1 MKQGN
6 GEVTEL
12 NEQIFEFCRH
22 IAGSSKVSAIS
33 VAHNYS
39 NKPSATRPFVEVML
53 IINGFQPRLMSYIKT
68 FNTQTI
74 FVFAVDQWIFERDTN
89 RGFLG
94 EAIASKL
101 IFPYMPLLGSEYLYE
116 KEVALKK
123 RLILELLENLVINF
137 PELVQNIQ
145 IKPQYFMYEIFLNR
159 IRVFPLLAYD
169 HSDLMSCLMENES
182 EALASYMQ
190 ALKQLEAEEKIVSS
204 EDYVKTSKKLISQCQ
219 DPKLKIVN
227 LAKNAPRTF
236 FSSIFG
242 VIPQLMSVVSQNT
255 DTFLKTQ
262 KINWK
267 IPFDSTGVFLD
278 PQKYVF
284 FQTSKG
290 LISLADRIDI
300 KSYAQKML
308 LKEKEGD
315 VEVERVGG
323 MLNDVY
329 VINVRSGSV
338 VTKVFAKRF
347 KDWSGFKWF
356 PLTIWS
362 FGARSFAVSAQA
374 RLAKEC
380 AISELLHSEGFNVP
394 RILHVSNA
402 ERVVFMEYIE
412 GENLSQGIKRVGAV
426 TNPKDVATELAKIS
440 EVGKVFAKV
449 HSLEVTLGDT
459 KPENVLIKPDGSV
472 CLIDFEQAS
481 KGGDRAWD
489 VAVFLYYCG
498 HYLQP
503 YFNVIQAEWI
513 TNAFIE
519 GYLQGGGNVDDVKSA
534 GLNKYTRVF
543 SIFTMPSTITTI
555 ANVCIKTE
563 KPSSTS
569 AK

>member
-1 MKQGN
+1 MKQVSN
-6 GEVTEL
+6 EITNL
-12 NEQIFEFCRH
+12 NDQIFEFCKH
-22 IAGSSKVSAIS
+22 IAGSSKITAIS
-33 VAHNYS
+33 LAHNYS
-39 NKPSATRPFVEVML
+39 MKTSAERPIIEVML
-53 IINGFQPRLMSYIKT
+53 IINGFQPRLMSYLKT

-74 FVFAVDQWIFERDTN
+74 LVFAVDQWIFERDTD

-101 IFPYMPLLGSEYLYE
+101 IFPYLPLLGNNYLHE
-116 KEVALKK
+116 KEVALKR
-123 RLILELLENLVINF
+123 RLILELLENLTINF

-169 HSDLMSCLMENES
+169 RSDLTGCIMENEM
-182 EALASYMQ
+182 EALVSYNQ
-190 ALKQLEAEEKIVSS
+190 ALKQLEAEQKVNIT
-204 EDYVKTSKKLISQCQ
+204 EDYVKISEKLISQCQ
-219 DPKLKIVN
+219 DPRIKIVN

-255 DTFLKTQ
+255 EVFLKTQ

-267 IPFDSTGVFLD
+267 IPFDSTSNFLD

-284 FQTSKG
+284 FPTSKG
-290 LISLADRIDI
+290 LISLAERVNI
-300 KSYAQKML
+300 KSYAQTML
-308 LKEKEGD
+308 LKGKEGNVD
-315 VEVERVGG
+315 VERVGG

-329 VINVRSGSV
+329 LINVQSGDL

-380 AISELLHSEGFNVP
+380 AISELLRSGGFNVP

-412 GENLSQGIKRVGAV
+412 GENLSQAIKRIGTV
-426 TNPKDVATELAKIS
+426 TNPKDVAAELAKIS
-440 EVGKVFAKV
+440 EVGEIFAHV
-449 HSLEVTLGDT
+449 HLHGVSLGDT
-459 KPENVLIKPDGSV
+459 KPENVLVKPDGSV
-472 CLIDFEQAS
+472 FLIDFEQAS
-481 KGGDRAWD
+481 QGGDKAWD

-503 YFNVIQAEWI
+503 FYNIVQAEWI
-513 TNAFIE
+513 AKAFID
-519 GYLQGGGNVDDVKSA
+519 GYLRGGGAIDDVKNA

-543 SIFTMPSTITTI
+543 SIFTMPATITAI
-555 ANVCIKTE
+555 SNVCKKTE
-563 KPSSTS
+563 KP
-569 AK
+569 K

>member
-1 MKQGN
+1 MRQDGS
-6 GEVTEL
+6 EVTEL
-12 NEQIFEFCRH
+12 NEQIFEFARH

-33 VAHNYS
+33 IAHNYS
-39 NKPSATRPFVEVML
+39 TKSSAKPFVEVLL
-53 IINGFQPRLMSYIKT
+53 IINGFQPRIMSYIKT

-101 IFPYMPLLGSEYLYE
+101 IFPYLPLLGSEYLHE

-137 PELVQNIQ
+137 PELVQHIQ
-145 IKPQYFMYEIFLNR
+145 IKPQYFMYEIFQNR

-169 HSDLMSCLMENES
+169 HSDLMDCIMENEP

-190 ALKQLEAEEKIVSS
+190 ALKQLEAEEKIVIL
-204 EDYVKTSKKLISQCQ
+204 EDHVKISKKLISQCQ
-219 DPKLKIVN
+219 DPRLKIVN

-242 VIPQLMSVVSQNT
+242 VIPQLMNVVSQNT
-255 DTFLKTQ
+255 EAFLKTQ

-284 FQTSKG
+284 FPTSKG
-290 LISLADRIDI
+290 LVSLADRIDI

-308 LKEKEGD
+308 LKGHEGE

-329 VINVRSGSV
+329 AINVCSGGV

-380 AISELLHSEGFNVP
+380 AISELLHGSGINVP
-394 RILHVSNA
+394 RILDVSNA

-412 GENLSQGIKRVGAV
+412 GENLSQAVKRVAAV
-426 TNPKDVATELAKIS
+426 TNQKDAAAELSKIS
-440 EVGKVFAKV
+440 EVGEIFAKV
-449 HSLEVTLGDT
+449 HSIDVSLGDT
-459 KPENVLIKPDGSV
+459 KPENVLIKPDGGV
-472 CLIDFEQAS
+472 VLIDFEQAS
-481 KGGDRAWD
+481 KGGDKAWD

-503 YFNVIQAEWI
+503 YFNVVQAEWI
-513 TNAFIE
+513 TKAFIE
-519 GYLQGGGNVDDVKSA
+519 GYLRGGGDVEDVRSA

-543 SIFTMPSTITTI
+543 SIFTMPSTITAI

-563 KPSSTS
+563 KPRGTS

>member
-1 MKQGN
+1 LKQN
-6 GEVTEL
+6 SSEVTKL
-12 NEQIFEFCRH
+12 NNQIFEFCRH
-22 IAGSSKVSAIS
+22 IAGSSKVTAIS
-33 VAHNYS
+33 IAYNYS
-39 NKPSATRPFVEVML
+39 TKTSAERPIIEVML

-74 FVFAVDQWIFERDTN
+74 FVFAVDQWIFERDTD

-101 IFPYMPLLGSEYLYE
+101 IFPYLPLLGNEYLHE

-169 HSDLMSCLMENES
+169 HSDLMGCIMENES
-182 EALASYMQ
+182 EALASYIQ
-190 ALKQLEAEEKIVSS
+190 ALKQLESEEKIIFS
-204 EDYVKTSKKLISQCQ
+204 EDYIKTSKKLITQCQ
-219 DPKLKIVN
+219 DPRLKIGN

-255 DTFLKTQ
+255 EAFLKTQ

-267 IPFDSTGVFLD
+267 IPFDSTGVFVD

-284 FQTSKG
+284 FPTSKG

-300 KSYAQKML
+300 KSYARKML
-308 LKEKEGD
+308 LKEQEGD
-315 VEVERVGG
+315 VDVERVGG

-329 VINVRSGSV
+329 VIKVRSGDV

-380 AISELLHSEGFNVP
+380 AISELLHSEGINVP

-412 GENLSQGIKRVGAV
+412 GENLSQAIKRIAAV
-426 TNPKDVATELAKIS
+426 TNQKDAATELAKIS
-440 EVGKVFAKV
+440 EVGEVFAKV
-449 HSLEVTLGDT
+449 HSLDVSLGDT

-472 CLIDFEQAS
+472 CLIDFEQATQ
-481 KGGDRAWD
+481 GDDKAWD
-489 VAVFLYYCG
+489 VALFLYYCG
-498 HYLQP
+498 HYLQL
-503 YFNVIQAEWI
+503 YMNVVEAEWI
-513 TNAFIE
+513 TKAFIE
-519 GYLQGGGNVDDVKSA
+519 GYLRGGGNVEDVKSA

-543 SIFTMPSTITTI
+543 SIFTMPSTITAI

-563 KPSSTS
+563 K

>member
-1 MKQGN
+1 MKQG
-6 GEVTEL
+6 GSEVSEL

-22 IAGSSKVSAIS
+22 ITGSSKVTAIS

-39 NKPSATRPFVEVML
+39 KKPSVTRPFIEVML

-74 FVFAVDQWIFERDTN
+74 FVFAVDQWIFEQDTD

-94 EAIASKL
+94 EAIASKI
-101 IFPYMPLLGSEYLYE
+101 IFPYLPLLGSDYLNE

-137 PELVQNIQ
+137 PELVQRIQ
-145 IKPQYFMYEIFLNR
+145 IKPQYFMYEIFQNR

-169 HSDLMSCLMENES
+169 HSDLMGCIMKNEP
-182 EALASYMQ
+182 EALASYIQ
-190 ALKQLEAEEKIVSS
+190 ALKQLEAEEKIIFS
-204 EDYVKTSKKLISQCQ
+204 EDHVKASKNLITQCQ
-219 DPKLKIVN
+219 NPRLKIVN

-255 DTFLKTQ
+255 EVFLKTQ

-267 IPFDSTGVFLD
+267 IPFDSNGVFLD

-284 FQTSKG
+284 FPTSKG
-290 LISLADRIDI
+290 LVSLADRIDI
-300 KSYAQKML
+300 KSYARKML
-308 LKEKEGD
+308 LKGQKGEVD
-315 VEVERVGG
+315 VERVGG

-329 VINVRSGSV
+329 VINVQSGGV
-338 VTKVFAKRF
+338 ATEVFAKRF

-380 AISELLHSEGFNVP
+380 AISELLHGEGINVP
-394 RILHVSNA
+394 RILDVSNA

-412 GENLSQGIKRVGAV
+412 GENLSQAVKRVAAV
-426 TNPKDVATELAKIS
+426 TNKKDAAAELAKIS
-440 EVGKVFAKV
+440 EVGEIFAKV
-449 HSLEVTLGDT
+449 HFIDVSLGDT
-459 KPENVLIKPDGSV
+459 KPENVLVKPDGGV
-472 CLIDFEQAS
+472 VLIDFEQATV
-481 KGGDRAWD
+481 GGDKAWD
-489 VAVFLYYCG
+489 IALFLYYCG

-503 YFNVIQAEWI
+503 YFNVVQAEWI
-513 TNAFIE
+513 TKAFIE
-519 GYLQGGGNVDDVKSA
+519 GYLRGGGNVDDVKSV

-543 SIFTMPSTITTI
+543 SIFTMPSTITAI
-555 ANVCIKTE
+555 SNICIKTE
-563 KPSSTS
+563 KSN
-569 AK
+569 